1 MKTPNGEKKGLTDLL
16 AVAPDVV
23 IVVGAAVFM
32 VKCYG
37 FSRSLKDGYLAR
49 TFLIIGSASLLFVFA
64 ELGHLV
70 ADIGLYPIGELLHD
84 IIEGLFVV
92 VLAIG
97 VTRFFPSWMP
107 KPS

>member
-1 MKTPNGEKKGLTDLL
+1 LTDLL

-23 IVVGAAVFM
+23 IVVGAIMFT

-37 FSRSLKDGYLAR
+37 FSRSLKNGYLAR
-49 TFLIIGSASLLFVFA
+49 TFLIVGSASLLFVFA

-70 ADIGLYPIGELLHD
+70 ADVGLYPIGELLHD
-84 IIEGLFVV
+84 IIEASFLV

-97 VTRFFPSWMP
+97 VSRFFPSWMP
-107 KPS
+107 KPR